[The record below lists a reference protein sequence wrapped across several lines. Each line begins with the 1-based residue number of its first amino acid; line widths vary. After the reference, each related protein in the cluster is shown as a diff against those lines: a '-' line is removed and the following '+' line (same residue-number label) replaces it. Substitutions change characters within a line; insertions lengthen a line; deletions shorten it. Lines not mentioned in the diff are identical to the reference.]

1 MSGIFPYMR
10 HGIPDFTEK
19 HAVTSNE
26 AVALGEA
33 LVLSSGKLTKCGA
46 TTKPSFLAAEPCT
59 AAEATAGKHIDV
71 LRVNSHVIYET
82 KLSVDSASIAEGAKY
97 TLSSDGL
104 AITATATSGVA
115 EVVGFDGK
123 AAGDKVLVRF

>member
-1 MSGIFPYMR
+1 MFQPYMR
-10 HGIPDFTEK
+10 HGIPDFTET

-46 TTKPSFLAAEPCT
+46 TAKPDFLAAEPCT
-59 AAEATAGKHIDV
+59 AAEATAGKRIAV
-71 LRVNSHVIYET
+71 TRVNSHVVYET
-82 KLSVDSASIAEGAKY
+82 TLSVASASIAEGAKY

-104 AITATATSGVA
+104 AITATTTNGVA
-115 EVVGFDGK
+115 EVVAFEGK

>member
-1 MSGIFPYMR
+1 MFTPYLR

-19 HAVTSNE
+19 HEVTANE

-46 TTKPSFLAAEPCT
+46 TAKPAFLAVEPCT
-59 AAEATAGKHIDV
+59 AAEATAGKHIAV
-71 LRVNSHVIYET
+71 LRVNSHVVYET
-82 KLSVDSASIAEGAKY
+82 TLSVASASIARGTKY

-104 AITATATSGVA
+104 QITATATSGVA

-123 AAGDKVLVRF
+123 AAGDRVLVRF